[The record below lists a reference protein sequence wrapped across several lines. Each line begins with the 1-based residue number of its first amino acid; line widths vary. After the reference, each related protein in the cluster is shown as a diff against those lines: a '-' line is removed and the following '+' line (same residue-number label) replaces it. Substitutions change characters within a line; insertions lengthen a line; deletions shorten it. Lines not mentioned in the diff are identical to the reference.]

1 MSHTEQERRNFN
13 FRYQPYANTPDG
25 ILISYLQTGDTVRSG
40 KEMILPAL
48 RAFWLP
54 LAYQQAGNFSN
65 DELRQMGLICCNALE
80 HQLAY
85 IRLLL
90 RLPMPAPTLLSPLS
104 TPTIPQAIKMKNGIN
119 NSSSQTKVEL
129 DADNLLPGKGSF
141 DDTTNLFKTL

>member
-25 ILISYLQTGDTVRSG
+25 ILIGYLQTGDTVRSG

-54 LAYQQAGNFSN
+54 LAYQQAGNFSD

-90 RLPMPAPTLLSPLS
+90 RLPMPSPTLSSSLSI
-104 TPTIPQAIKMKNGIN
+104 PTISSMEMTNGTNN
-119 NSSSQTKVEL
+119 NSVQKKVEL
-129 DADNLLPGKGSF
+129 DTDDVLPGKGSF
-141 DDTTNLFKTL
+141 NDTTNLFKTL